1 MLLLDVRCYF
11 NSKKYLSKD
20 LKVIYFC
27 NRVKKLD
34 QYMNDS
40 KSHIW
45 NSFFWKYLAI
55 SGIQLFYIRKHVS
68 VDIIRVFTLI
78 LDFLSEILKDNNKQY
93 SFTQKASLILWTFT
107 HLTLK
112 IICYRNTAKSLSDFT
127 NFQISW
133 HPKTAFLKHFESKF
147 LYISVYFR

>member
-1 MLLLDVRCYF
+1 M
-11 NSKKYLSKD
+11 
-20 LKVIYFC
+20 
-27 NRVKKLD
+27 KKLD

-40 KSHIW
+40 KSYIG

-55 SGIQLFYIRKHVS
+55 SGIQHFYIYQHVS

-78 LDFLSEILKDNNKQY
+78 LGFLTKILKANKKQY
-93 SFTQKASLILWTFT
+93 SFTQKVSFILWTST

-112 IICYRNTAKSLSDFT
+112 IICHQNTAKSLPDFT

-133 HPKTAFLKHFESKF
+133 HSKNAFLKHFESKF
-147 LYISVYFR
+147 LYISVYLRLKIFVPKT